1 MNTWDKVYD
10 EGIANKSTPWQLY
23 GSFKPGN
30 KPYKLKK
37 MFEVFYDKDAD
48 EFDSEPLSVPS
59 NIDMSFE
66 LFSKTFSTIQRT
78 SKTRK
83 YTINKQT

>member
-1 MNTWDKVYD
+1 
-10 EGIANKSTPWQLY
+10 
-23 GSFKPGN
+23 
-30 KPYKLKK
+30 

-66 LFSKTFSTIQRT
+66 LAKTITIQGHPKLEST
-78 SKTRK
+78 QLTNKLIESHKTKPKEAFDRK
-83 YTINKQT
+83 TN